1 MNQLKVKIA
10 QLEKDRAKL
19 LKENR
24 KLKQIISETINID
37 IWYTTC
43 SESGDKIIDTEMMLE
58 DYFDKVNTL
67 INQN

>member
-37 IWYTTC
+37 ICYTTC

>member
-1 MNQLKVKIA
+1 M
-10 QLEKDRAKL
+10 E
-19 LKENR
+19 
-24 KLKQIISETINID
+24 ETININNC
-37 IWYTTC
+37 YTIC